1 MNLRKLRSA
10 VSLLITLLLSAA
22 LSSAVGA
29 VMINST
35 FASSSFMERRF
46 VTESLADDC
55 ESQLDL
61 QFEALALKSG
71 IPARVFRNIEKET
84 SVENTL
90 RSSVHNFYNHID
102 TEAAKA
108 TKAEYF
114 YNLCVEYLEGN
125 NLTYN
130 KQDIENTAY
139 EAVEIYENCLGLSNT
154 EHLIDFADGVQND
167 APRAALGLLVSAFV
181 LGAFFFV
188 LYKSKNRALSYI
200 STSVSVSGVT
210 LTFISVISLI
220 FKVGTHFAMTSAA
233 HYNAMCSVIRL
244 FYLLLFAV
252 GALLILVGTV
262 GNIIIYNSEKKKERK

>member
-1 MNLRKLRSA
+1 M
-10 VSLLITLLLSAA
+10 
-22 LSSAVGA
+22 
-29 VMINST
+29 
-35 FASSSFMERRF
+35 
-46 VTESLADDC
+46 
-55 ESQLDL
+55 
-61 QFEALALKSG
+61 
-71 IPARVFRNIEKET
+71 
-84 SVENTL
+84 
-90 RSSVHNFYNHID
+90 
-102 TEAAKA
+102 
-108 TKAEYF
+108 
-114 YNLCVEYLEGN
+114 
-125 NLTYN
+125 
-130 KQDIENTAY
+130 
-139 EAVEIYENCLGLSNT
+139 SNT

-262 GNIIIYNSEKKKERK
+262 GNIIIYNTEKKKERK

>member
-1 MNLRKLRSA
+1 M
-10 VSLLITLLLSAA
+10 
-22 LSSAVGA
+22 
-29 VMINST
+29 
-35 FASSSFMERRF
+35 
-46 VTESLADDC
+46 
-55 ESQLDL
+55 

-71 IPARVFRNIEKET
+71 IPARVFRNIENET

-102 TEAAKA
+102 TEAAKS

-139 EAVEIYENCLGLSNT
+139 EAAEIYENCLGLSNT

-210 LTFISVISLI
+210 LAFISVISLI
-220 FKVGTHFAMTSAA
+220 FKVGTHFAMTPSAY
-233 HYNAMCSVIRL
+233 YNAMCSVIRL

-252 GALLILVGTV
+252 GALLVLIGTV
-262 GNIIIYNSEKKKERK
+262 GNIIIYNGEKKKERK

>member
-10 VSLLITLLLSAA
+10 VSLMITLLLSSA

-29 VMINST
+29 VMINVT

-71 IPARVFRNIEKET
+71 IPARVFRNIENET
-84 SVENTL
+84 SVENAL

-139 EAVEIYENCLGLSNT
+139 EAAEIYENCLGLSNT

-167 APRAALGLLVSAFV
+167 APRAALGLLVSALV
-181 LGAFFFV
+181 LCAFFFV

-210 LTFISVISLI
+210 LVFISVISLI
-220 FKVGTHFAMTSAA
+220 FKVGTHFAITPAA

-252 GALLILVGTV
+252 GALLVLIGTV
-262 GNIIIYNSEKKKERK
+262 GNIIIYNGEKKKERK

>member
-71 IPARVFRNIEKET
+71 IPARVFRNIENET

-125 NLTYN
+125 NLT
-130 KQDIENTAY
+130 
-139 EAVEIYENCLGLSNT
+139 
-154 EHLIDFADGVQND
+154 
-167 APRAALGLLVSAFV
+167 
-181 LGAFFFV
+181 
-188 LYKSKNRALSYI
+188 
-200 STSVSVSGVT
+200 
-210 LTFISVISLI
+210 
-220 FKVGTHFAMTSAA
+220 
-233 HYNAMCSVIRL
+233 
-244 FYLLLFAV
+244 
-252 GALLILVGTV
+252 
-262 GNIIIYNSEKKKERK
+262 